1 MPLTHV
7 CVWNSKIG
15 YRRVT
20 IDEANKQYPYTV
32 SADTGVF
39 VCELCAQ
46 NVGFSKARADTGS
59 RYFFHSSAEE
69 NKDCEDRQ
77 IQIFNSASQRLTSL
91 SSHTMPFRIA
101 VNGSTFTLQLGFFY
115 PPDHKAYCDRIKI
128 ANNDTHQTFEYSF
141 ERIERIGTTYL
152 NVGTVPSRKYGI
164 DYVNANAELKKY
176 WSNEA
181 IGASTTGSLFDGRTG
196 HILLL
201 GAKAFS
207 TNSYY
212 LLQKEQLTKTPKDLQ
227 IQEINRVRSTDYI
240 TWYLYK
246 IQVKQFTAPAA
257 QFFLRY
263 SIFLTEKPTKFY
275 PIWPV
280 YIEDPLFIY
289 HNSSNFYFYLCGD
302 DAELKSYP
310 ATPNALDTHDGKLYK
325 LYTQEREQLISL
337 GKAGSL
343 GFSYL
348 IKQTLSKKASQPNL
362 SIKDAAGT
370 ELTEDSYSKLPK
382 SKFISVSCQYDGRAI
397 VHRNQKI
404 EHIYKLSSE
413 QDLLIDGLAFGT
425 EIHFY
430 HGCDCV
436 RTMRFERT
444 QIDTNTAEQDHI
456 LVNKLQAC
464 TGPKVP
470 IPHSLGSFA
479 GRYESYPRT
488 KQWLYTTLRQGEI
501 SRKAL
506 RILIAH
512 IPNKHRRD
520 IND

>member
-7 CVWNSKIG
+7 CVWDSEIG

-20 IDEANKQYPYTV
+20 VDEANELYPYEV
-32 SADTGVF
+32 PSSRGHF

-46 NVGFSKARADTGS
+46 NVGFSKARVDTGT
-59 RYFFHSSAEE
+59 RYFFHSSAAQ

-77 IQIFNSASQRLTSL
+77 IQLSNAASQRLSSL

-115 PPDHKAYCDRIKI
+115 PPDHKAHCDKIKI
-128 ANNDTHQTFEYSF
+128 ANDTHQTYEYSF

-152 NVGTVPSRKYGI
+152 NVGTVPSRIYGI
-164 DYVNANAELKKY
+164 DYVNANPELKKY
-176 WSNEA
+176 WSNKV
-181 IGASTTGSLFDGRTG
+181 IGVSATGSLFDGRTG
-196 HILLL
+196 HILLP

-212 LLQKEQLTKTPKDLQ
+212 LLQKRQLTITPKDLQ
-227 IQEINRVRSTDYI
+227 IQEISRVRSTDYSI
-240 TWYLYK
+240 WYLYK
-246 IQVKQFTAPAA
+246 IHVKQFSARAA
-257 QFFLRY
+257 KFFLSY

-310 ATPNALDTHDGKLYK
+310 ATSNSLDTHDGKLYK
-325 LYTQEREQLISL
+325 LYTREREQLISL
-337 GKAGSL
+337 GKAGAL

-348 IKQTLSKKASQPNL
+348 IKQPLSKKASSPNL
-362 SIKDAAGT
+362 SIKDAAGA

-382 SKFISVSCQYDGRAI
+382 SKYILVSCQYDGKAVVRNNQRI
-397 VHRNQKI
+397 V
-404 EHIYKLSSE
+404 HIYKISSE
-413 QDLLIDGLAFGT
+413 QDLLIDGLSLGA
-425 EIHFY
+425 EISFY

-436 RTMRFERT
+436 RTLHFQKEESLHST
-444 QIDTNTAEQDHI
+444 LDFDNE
-456 LVNKLQAC
+456 LVTKLRNC
-464 TGPKVP
+464 SGPMIAVT
-470 IPHSLGSFA
+470 HSIGSVGGKLSA
-479 GRYESYPRT
+479 YPET
-488 KQWLYTTLRQGEI
+488 KRWLLKAI
-501 SRKAL
+501 RKGKMPRSAYQL
-506 RILIAH
+506 LQ
-512 IPNKHRRD
+512 KL
-520 IND
+520 

>member
-7 CVWNSKIG
+7 CVWDSEIG

-20 IDEANKQYPYTV
+20 VDEANELYPYDV
-32 SADTGVF
+32 PSSRGHF

-46 NVGFSKARADTGS
+46 NVGFSKARVDTGT
-59 RYFFHSSAEE
+59 RYFFHSSAAQ

-77 IQIFNSASQRLTSL
+77 IQLSNAASQRLSSL

-115 PPDHKAYCDRIKI
+115 PPDHKAHCDKIKI
-128 ANNDTHQTFEYSF
+128 ANDTHQTYEYSF

-152 NVGTVPSRKYGI
+152 NVGTVPSRIYGI

-176 WSNEA
+176 WSNKV
-181 IGASTTGSLFDGRTG
+181 IGVSATGSLFDGRTG
-196 HILLL
+196 HILLP

-212 LLQKEQLTKTPKDLQ
+212 LLQKRQLTITPKDLQ
-227 IQEINRVRSTDYI
+227 IQEISRVRSTDYSI
-240 TWYLYK
+240 WYLYK
-246 IQVKQFTAPAA
+246 IHVKQFSARAA
-257 QFFLRY
+257 KFFLSY

-289 HNSSNFYFYLCGD
+289 HNSNNFYFYLCGD

-310 ATPNALDTHDGKLYK
+310 ATSNALDTHDGKLYK
-325 LYTQEREQLISL
+325 LYTREREQLISL
-337 GKAGSL
+337 GKAGAL

-348 IKQTLSKKASQPNL
+348 IKQPLSKKAAQPKL
-362 SIKDAAGT
+362 TIKDFSGA
-370 ELTEDSYSKLPK
+370 ELIEDSYTKLPK
-382 SKFISVSCQYDGRAI
+382 SKYILVSCQYNGKAI
-397 VHRNQKI
+397 VRRGQKI
-404 EHIYKLSSE
+404 EHIYRISSE
-413 QDLLIDGLAFGT
+413 QDLLIDGLSLGT
-425 EIHFY
+425 EICFY
-430 HGCDCV
+430 HGCDCI
-436 RTMRFERT
+436 RTIRFEQP
-444 QIDTNTAEQDHI
+444 QIDTSTTELDRVLIA
-456 LVNKLQAC
+456 KLQTC
-464 TGPKVP
+464 TGPTVS
-470 IPHSLGSFA
+470 IPHSFGSLV
-479 GRYESYPRT
+479 RKYESYPQT
-488 KQWLYTTLRQGEI
+488 KKWLYTALRHGAI

-506 RILIAH
+506 RILISD

>member
-7 CVWNSKIG
+7 CVWDSEIG

-20 IDEANKQYPYTV
+20 VDEANELYPYEV
-32 SADTGVF
+32 PSSRGHF

-46 NVGFSKARADTGS
+46 NVGFSKARVDTGT
-59 RYFFHSSAEE
+59 RYFFHSSAAQ

-77 IQIFNSASQRLTSL
+77 IQLSNAASQRLSSL
-91 SSHTMPFRIA
+91 SSHMMPFRIA
-101 VNGSTFTLQLGFFY
+101 INGSTFTLQLGFFY
-115 PPDHKAYCDRIKI
+115 PPDHKAHCDKIKI
-128 ANNDTHQTFEYSF
+128 ANDTHQTYEYSF

-152 NVGTVPSRKYGI
+152 NVGDVPSRIYGI

-176 WSNEA
+176 WSNKV
-181 IGASTTGSLFDGRTG
+181 IGVSATGSLFDGRTG
-196 HILLL
+196 HILLP

-212 LLQKEQLTKTPKDLQ
+212 LLQKRQLTLTPKDLQ
-227 IQEINRVRSTDYI
+227 IQEISRVRSTDYS

-246 IQVKQFTAPAA
+246 IHAKQFSARAA
-257 QFFLRY
+257 KFFLGY

-310 ATPNALDTHDGKLYK
+310 ATSNALDTHDGKLYK
-325 LYTQEREQLISL
+325 LYTREREQLISL
-337 GKAGSL
+337 GKAGAL
-343 GFSYL
+343 GFAYL
-348 IKQTLSKKASQPNL
+348 IKQPLSKKASSPNL
-362 SIKDAAGT
+362 SIKDAAGA

-382 SKFISVSCQYDGRAI
+382 SQYVSVSCQYDGKAVVR
-397 VHRNQKI
+397 RNQKTV
-404 EHIYKLSSE
+404 HIYKLSFE
-413 QDLLIDGLAFGT
+413 QDLLIDGLTFGT
-425 EIHFY
+425 EICFY

-436 RTMRFERT
+436 RTLRFERT
-444 QIDTNTAEQDHI
+444 QIDTNTAEQDRI
-456 LVNKLQAC
+456 LINKLQAC
-464 TGPKVP
+464 TDPKVP
-470 IPHSLGSFA
+470 IPHSLGSVA
-479 GRYESYPRT
+479 RKYESYPRT
-488 KQWLYTTLRQGEI
+488 KQWLYATLRQGEI

-506 RILIAH
+506 RILIAN
-512 IPNKHRRD
+512 IPKKHRRD

>member
-7 CVWNSKIG
+7 CVWDSEIG

-20 IDEANKQYPYTV
+20 VDEANELYPYEV
-32 SADTGVF
+32 PSSRGHF

-46 NVGFSKARADTGS
+46 NVGFSKARVDTGT
-59 RYFFHSSAEE
+59 RYFFHSSAAQ

-77 IQIFNSASQRLTSL
+77 IQLSNAASQRLSSL

-115 PPDHKAYCDRIKI
+115 PPDHKAHCDKIKI
-128 ANNDTHQTFEYSF
+128 ANDTHQTYEYSF

-152 NVGTVPSRKYGI
+152 NVGTVPSRIYGI

-176 WSNEA
+176 WSNKV
-181 IGASTTGSLFDGRTG
+181 IGVSATGSLFDGRTG
-196 HILLL
+196 HILLP

-212 LLQKEQLTKTPKDLQ
+212 LLQKRQLTITPKDLQ
-227 IQEINRVRSTDYI
+227 IQEISRVRSTDYSI
-240 TWYLYK
+240 WYLYK
-246 IQVKQFTAPAA
+246 IHVKQFSARAA
-257 QFFLRY
+257 KFFLSY

-310 ATPNALDTHDGKLYK
+310 ATSNALDTHDGKLYK
-325 LYTQEREQLISL
+325 LYTREREQLISL
-337 GKAGSL
+337 GKAGAL

-348 IKQTLSKKASQPNL
+348 IKQQLSKKAAQPKL
-362 SIKDAAGT
+362 TIKDFSGA
-370 ELTEDSYSKLPK
+370 ELIEDSYTKLPK
-382 SKFISVSCQYDGRAI
+382 SKYISVSCQYDGKAI
-397 VHRNQKI
+397 VRRGQKI
-404 EHIYKLSSE
+404 EHIYRISSE
-413 QDLLIDGLAFGT
+413 QDLLIDGLSLGT
-425 EIHFY
+425 EICFY
-430 HGCDCV
+430 HGCDCI
-436 RTMRFERT
+436 RTICFEQP
-444 QIDTNTAEQDHI
+444 QIDTSTTELDRVMIA
-456 LVNKLQAC
+456 KLQTC
-464 TGPKVP
+464 TGPTVS
-470 IPHSLGSFA
+470 IPHSFGSLV
-479 GRYESYPRT
+479 RKYESYPQT
-488 KQWLYTTLRQGEI
+488 KKWLYTTLRQGVI

-506 RILIAH
+506 RILISD

>member
-7 CVWNSKIG
+7 CVWDSEIG

-20 IDEANKQYPYTV
+20 VDEANKLYPYEV
-32 SADTGVF
+32 PSSRGHF

-46 NVGFSKARADTGS
+46 NVGFSKARVDTGT
-59 RYFFHSSAEE
+59 RYFFHSSAAQ

-77 IQIFNSASQRLTSL
+77 IQLSNAASQRLGSL

-115 PPDHKAYCDRIKI
+115 PPDQKAHCDRIKI
-128 ANNDTHQTFEYSF
+128 ANDTHQTYEYSF

-152 NVGTVPSRKYGI
+152 NIGTVPSRIYGI
-164 DYVNANAELKKY
+164 DYVNANVELKKY
-176 WSNEA
+176 WSNKV
-181 IGASTTGSLFDGRTG
+181 IGVSTTGSLFDEKTG
-196 HILLL
+196 HILLP

-212 LLQKEQLTKTPKDLQ
+212 LLQKRQLTIIPKDLQ
-227 IQEINRVRSTDYI
+227 IQELSRVRSTDYSI
-240 TWYLYK
+240 WYLYK
-246 IQVKQFTAPAA
+246 IHVKQFTARAA
-257 QFFLRY
+257 KFFLSY

-310 ATPNALDTHDGKLYK
+310 ATSNALDTHDGKLYK
-325 LYTQEREQLISL
+325 LFTREREQLISL
-337 GKAGSL
+337 GKAGAL

-348 IKQTLSKKASQPNL
+348 IKQPLSKKASHPNL
-362 SIKDAAGT
+362 SIKDAAGV
-370 ELTEDSYSKLPK
+370 ELTEDFYTKLPK
-382 SKFISVSCQYDGRAI
+382 AKYITVSCQYDGKAVVR
-397 VHRNQKI
+397 RNQKI

-413 QDLLIDGLAFGT
+413 QDLLIDGLTFGT
-425 EIHFY
+425 EICFY

-436 RTMRFERT
+436 RTLRFERT
-444 QIDTNTAEQDHI
+444 QIDTNTAEQDRI

-464 TGPKVP
+464 TGPQSP
-470 IPHSLGSFA
+470 IPHSLGSFV
-479 GRYESYPRT
+479 GKYDSYPRT
-488 KQWLYTTLRQGEI
+488 KQWLWATLRQGEI

-506 RILIAH
+506 RILIAN

-520 IND
+520 IYD

>member
-7 CVWNSKIG
+7 CVWDSEIG

-20 IDEANKQYPYTV
+20 VDEANELYPYEV
-32 SADTGVF
+32 PSSRGHF

-46 NVGFSKARADTGS
+46 NVGFSKARVDTGT
-59 RYFFHSSAEE
+59 RYFFHSSAAQ

-77 IQIFNSASQRLTSL
+77 IQLSNAASQRLSSL

-115 PPDHKAYCDRIKI
+115 PPDHKAHCDKIKI
-128 ANNDTHQTFEYSF
+128 ANDTHQTYEYSF

-152 NVGTVPSRKYGI
+152 NVGTVPSRIYGI

-176 WSNEA
+176 WSNKV
-181 IGASTTGSLFDGRTG
+181 IGVSATGSLFDGRTG
-196 HILLL
+196 HILLP

-212 LLQKEQLTKTPKDLQ
+212 LLQKRQLTITPKDLQ
-227 IQEINRVRSTDYI
+227 IQEISRVRSTDYSI
-240 TWYLYK
+240 WYLYK
-246 IQVKQFTAPAA
+246 IHVKQFSARAA
-257 QFFLRY
+257 KFFLSY

-289 HNSSNFYFYLCGD
+289 HNSNNFYFYLCGD

-310 ATPNALDTHDGKLYK
+310 ATSNALDTHDGKLYK
-325 LYTQEREQLISL
+325 LYTREREQLISL
-337 GKAGSL
+337 GKAGAL

-348 IKQTLSKKASQPNL
+348 IKQPLSKKAAQPKL
-362 SIKDAAGT
+362 TIKDFSGA
-370 ELTEDSYSKLPK
+370 ELIEDSYTKLPK
-382 SKFISVSCQYDGRAI
+382 SKYISVSCQYDGKAI
-397 VHRNQKI
+397 VRRGQKI
-404 EHIYKLSSE
+404 EHIYRISSE
-413 QDLLIDGLAFGT
+413 QDLLIDGLSLGT
-425 EIHFY
+425 EICFY
-430 HGCDCV
+430 HGCDCI
-436 RTMRFERT
+436 RTICFEQP
-444 QIDTNTAEQDHI
+444 QIDTSTTELDRVMIA
-456 LVNKLQAC
+456 KLQTC
-464 TGPKVP
+464 TGPTVS
-470 IPHSLGSFA
+470 IPHSFGSLV
-479 GRYESYPRT
+479 RKYKSYPQT
-488 KQWLYTTLRQGEI
+488 KKWLYTTLRQGVI

-506 RILIAH
+506 RILISD

>member
-7 CVWNSKIG
+7 CVWDSEIG

-20 IDEANKQYPYTV
+20 VDEANELYPYEV
-32 SADTGVF
+32 PSSRGHF

-46 NVGFSKARADTGS
+46 NVGFSKARVDTGT
-59 RYFFHSSAEE
+59 RYFFHSSAAQ

-77 IQIFNSASQRLTSL
+77 IQLSNAASQRLSSL

-115 PPDHKAYCDRIKI
+115 PPDHKAHCDKIKI
-128 ANNDTHQTFEYSF
+128 ANDTHQTYEYSF

-152 NVGTVPSRKYGI
+152 NVGTVPSRIYGI

-176 WSNEA
+176 WSNKV
-181 IGASTTGSLFDGRTG
+181 IGVSATGSLFDGRTG
-196 HILLL
+196 HILLP

-212 LLQKEQLTKTPKDLQ
+212 LLQKRQLTITPKDLQ
-227 IQEINRVRSTDYI
+227 IQEISRVRSTDYSI
-240 TWYLYK
+240 WYLYK
-246 IQVKQFTAPAA
+246 IHVKQFSARAA
-257 QFFLRY
+257 KFFLSY

-280 YIEDPLFIY
+280 YIEDSLFIY

-310 ATPNALDTHDGKLYK
+310 ATSNALDTHDGKLYR
-325 LYTQEREQLISL
+325 LYTREREQLISL

-348 IKQTLSKKASQPNL
+348 IKQPLNKKAAQPKL
-362 SIKDAAGT
+362 TIKDFSGA
-370 ELTEDSYSKLPK
+370 ELIEDSYTKLPK
-382 SKFISVSCQYDGRAI
+382 SKYILVSCQYNGKAI
-397 VHRNQKI
+397 VRRGQKI
-404 EHIYKLSSE
+404 EHIYKISSE
-413 QDLLIDGLAFGT
+413 QDLLIDGLSLGT
-425 EIHFY
+425 EICFY
-430 HGCDCV
+430 HGCDCI
-436 RTMRFERT
+436 RTIRFEQP
-444 QIDTNTAEQDHI
+444 QIDTSTTELDRVLIA
-456 LVNKLQAC
+456 KLQTC
-464 TGPKVP
+464 TGPTVS
-470 IPHSLGSFA
+470 IPHSFGSLV
-479 GRYESYPRT
+479 RKYESYPQT
-488 KQWLYTTLRQGEI
+488 KKWLYTALRQGAI

-506 RILIAH
+506 RILISD

>member
-7 CVWNSKIG
+7 CVWDSEIG

-20 IDEANKQYPYTV
+20 VDEANELYPYEV
-32 SADTGVF
+32 PSSRGHF

-46 NVGFSKARADTGS
+46 NVGFSKARVDTGT
-59 RYFFHSSAEE
+59 RYFFHSSAAQ

-77 IQIFNSASQRLTSL
+77 IQLSNAASQRLSSL

-115 PPDHKAYCDRIKI
+115 PPDHKAHCDKIKI
-128 ANNDTHQTFEYSF
+128 ANDTHQTYEYSF

-152 NVGTVPSRKYGI
+152 NVGTVPSRIYGI

-176 WSNEA
+176 WSNKV
-181 IGASTTGSLFDGRTG
+181 IGVSAAGSLFDGRTG
-196 HILLL
+196 HILLP
-201 GAKAFS
+201 GAKAYS

-212 LLQKEQLTKTPKDLQ
+212 LLQKRQLTITPKDLQ
-227 IQEINRVRSTDYI
+227 IQEISRVRSTDYS

-246 IQVKQFTAPAA
+246 IHVKQFSARAA
-257 QFFLRY
+257 KFFLIY

-289 HNSSNFYFYLCGD
+289 HNSNNFYFYLCGD

-310 ATPNALDTHDGKLYK
+310 ATSNALDTHDGKLYK
-325 LYTQEREQLISL
+325 LYTREREQLISL

-348 IKQTLSKKASQPNL
+348 IKQPLNKRTAQPKL
-362 SIKDAAGT
+362 TIKDFSGA
-370 ELTEDSYSKLPK
+370 ELIEDSYTKLPK
-382 SKFISVSCQYDGRAI
+382 SKYISVSCQYNGKAI
-397 VHRNQKI
+397 VRRGQKI
-404 EHIYKLSSE
+404 EHIYKISSE
-413 QDLLIDGLAFGT
+413 QDLLIDGLSLGT
-425 EIHFY
+425 EICFY
-430 HGCDCV
+430 HGCDCI
-436 RTMRFERT
+436 RTIRFEQP
-444 QIDTNTAEQDHI
+444 QIDTSTTELDRVLIA
-456 LVNKLQAC
+456 KLQTC
-464 TGPKVP
+464 TGPTVS
-470 IPHSLGSFA
+470 IPHSFGSLV
-479 GRYESYPRT
+479 RKYESYPQT
-488 KQWLYTTLRQGEI
+488 KKWLYTALRQGTI

-506 RILIAH
+506 RILVSD

>member
-7 CVWNSKIG
+7 CVWDSEIG

-20 IDEANKQYPYTV
+20 VDEANELYPYEV
-32 SADTGVF
+32 PSSRGHF

-46 NVGFSKARADTGS
+46 NVGFSKARVDTGT
-59 RYFFHSSAEE
+59 RYFFHSSAAQ

-77 IQIFNSASQRLTSL
+77 IQLSNAASQRLSSL
-91 SSHTMPFRIA
+91 SSHTMPFRIV

-115 PPDHKAYCDRIKI
+115 PPDHKAHCDKIKI
-128 ANNDTHQTFEYSF
+128 ANDTHQTYEYSF

-152 NVGTVPSRKYGI
+152 NVGTVPSRIYGI

-176 WSNEA
+176 WSSKV
-181 IGASTTGSLFDGRTG
+181 IGVSTTGSLFDGRTG
-196 HILLL
+196 HILLP

-212 LLQKEQLTKTPKDLQ
+212 LLQKRQLTITPKDLQ
-227 IQEINRVRSTDYI
+227 IQEISRVRSTDYS

-246 IQVKQFTAPAA
+246 IHVKQFSARAA
-257 QFFLRY
+257 KFFLGY

-275 PIWPV
+275 PVWPV

-310 ATPNALDTHDGKLYK
+310 ATSNALDTHDGKLYK
-325 LYTQEREQLISL
+325 LYTREREQLISL
-337 GKAGSL
+337 GKAGAL

-348 IKQTLSKKASQPNL
+348 IKQPLSKKASSPNL
-362 SIKDAAGT
+362 SIKDAAGA

-382 SKFISVSCQYDGRAI
+382 SQYVSVSCQYDGKAVVR
-397 VHRNQKI
+397 RNQKTV
-404 EHIYKLSSE
+404 HIYKLSFE
-413 QDLLIDGLAFGT
+413 QDLLIDGLTFGT
-425 EIHFY
+425 EICFY

-436 RTMRFERT
+436 RTLRFERN
-444 QIDTNTAEQDHI
+444 QIDTNTAEQDRI
-456 LVNKLQAC
+456 LINKLQAY
-464 TGPKVP
+464 TDPKIP
-470 IPHSLGSFA
+470 IPHSLGSVA
-479 GRYESYPRT
+479 GKYESYPRT
-488 KQWLYTTLRQGEI
+488 KQWLYETLRQGEI

-506 RILIAH
+506 RILIAN
-512 IPNKHRRD
+512 IPKKHRRD

>member
-7 CVWNSKIG
+7 CVWDSEIG

-20 IDEANKQYPYTV
+20 VDEANELYPYEV
-32 SADTGVF
+32 PSSRGHF

-46 NVGFSKARADTGS
+46 NVGFSKARVDTGT
-59 RYFFHSSAEE
+59 RYFFHSSAAQ

-77 IQIFNSASQRLTSL
+77 IQLSNAASQRLSSL
-91 SSHTMPFRIA
+91 SSHTMPFRIV

-115 PPDHKAYCDRIKI
+115 PPDHKAHCDKIKI
-128 ANNDTHQTFEYSF
+128 ANDTHQTYEYSF

-152 NVGTVPSRKYGI
+152 NVGTVPSRIYGI

-176 WSNEA
+176 WSSKV
-181 IGASTTGSLFDGRTG
+181 IGVSATGSLFDGRTG
-196 HILLL
+196 HILLS

-212 LLQKEQLTKTPKDLQ
+212 LLQKRQLTITPKDLQ
-227 IQEINRVRSTDYI
+227 IQEISRVRSTDYS

-246 IQVKQFTAPAA
+246 IHVKQFSARAA
-257 QFFLRY
+257 KFFLGY

-275 PIWPV
+275 PVWPV

-310 ATPNALDTHDGKLYK
+310 ATSNALDTQDGKLYK
-325 LYTQEREQLISL
+325 LYTREREQLISL
-337 GKAGSL
+337 GKAGAL

-348 IKQTLSKKASQPNL
+348 IKQPLNKKASSPNI
-362 SIKDAAGT
+362 SIKDAAGA

-382 SKFISVSCQYDGRAI
+382 SQYVSVSCQYDGKAVVR
-397 VHRNQKI
+397 RNQKI
-404 EHIYKLSSE
+404 VHIYKLSSE

-425 EIHFY
+425 EICFY

-436 RTMRFERT
+436 RTLRFERT
-444 QIDTNTAEQDHI
+444 QIDTNTAEQDRI
-456 LVNKLQAC
+456 LINKLQAC
-464 TGPKVP
+464 TDPKVP
-470 IPHSLGSFA
+470 IPHSLGSVA
-479 GRYESYPRT
+479 GKYESYPRT
-488 KQWLYTTLRQGEI
+488 KQWLYATLRQGEI

-506 RILIAH
+506 RILIAS
-512 IPNKHRRD
+512 IPKKHRRD

>member
-7 CVWNSKIG
+7 CVWDSEIG

-20 IDEANKQYPYTV
+20 VDEANELYPYEV
-32 SADTGVF
+32 SSSRGHF

-46 NVGFSKARADTGS
+46 NVGFSKARVDTGT
-59 RYFFHSSAEE
+59 RYFFHSSAAQ

-77 IQIFNSASQRLTSL
+77 IQLSNAASQRLSSL
-91 SSHTMPFRIA
+91 SSHTMPFRIS
-101 VNGSTFTLQLGFFY
+101 VKGSTYNLELGFFY
-115 PPDHKAYCDRIKI
+115 PPDHKAYCDRIRI
-128 ANNDTHQTFEYSF
+128 ASDSHQIFEYSF

-152 NVGTVPSRKYGI
+152 NVGTVPSRIYGI

-176 WSNEA
+176 WSNKV
-181 IGASTTGSLFDGRTG
+181 IGVSATGSLFDGRTG
-196 HILLL
+196 HILLP

-212 LLQKEQLTKTPKDLQ
+212 LLQKRQLTITPKDLQ
-227 IQEINRVRSTDYI
+227 IQEISRVRSTDYS

-246 IQVKQFTAPAA
+246 IQVKQFTARAA
-257 QFFLRY
+257 KFFLSY

-310 ATPNALDTHDGKLYK
+310 ATSNALDTHDGKLYK
-325 LYTQEREQLISL
+325 LYTREREQLISL
-337 GKAGSL
+337 GKAGAL

-348 IKQTLSKKASQPNL
+348 IKQPLSKKASHPNL
-362 SIKDAAGT
+362 SIKDAAGA
-370 ELTEDSYSKLPK
+370 ELSEDSYTKLPK
-382 SKFISVSCQYDGRAI
+382 SKYISVSCQYDGKAVVR
-397 VHRNQKI
+397 RNQKI

-425 EIHFY
+425 EICFY

-436 RTMRFERT
+436 RTLRFEDNKQRNDNAT
-444 QIDTNTAEQDHI
+444 IDIE
-456 LVNKLQAC
+456 LMKKLSSCAGV
-464 TGPKVP
+464 TIAV
-470 IPHSLGSFA
+470 PHSFGAMVSKF
-479 GRYESYPRT
+479 ESYPQT
-488 KQWLYTTLRQGEI
+488 KKWIQLALRRGEI
-501 SRKAL
+501 SRTAYWT
-506 RILIAH
+506 LI
-512 IPNKHRRD
+512 NFVSNQKLQTWR
-520 IND
+520 

>member
-7 CVWNSKIG
+7 CVWDSEIG

-20 IDEANKQYPYTV
+20 VDEANELYPYEV
-32 SADTGVF
+32 PSSRGHF

-46 NVGFSKARADTGS
+46 NVGFSKARVDTGT
-59 RYFFHSSAEE
+59 RYFFHSSAAQ

-77 IQIFNSASQRLTSL
+77 IQLSNAASQRLSSL

-115 PPDHKAYCDRIKI
+115 PPDHKAHCDKIKI
-128 ANNDTHQTFEYSF
+128 ANDTHQTYEYSF

-152 NVGTVPSRKYGI
+152 NVGTVPSRIYGI

-176 WSNEA
+176 WSNKV
-181 IGASTTGSLFDGRTG
+181 IGVSATGSLFDGRTG
-196 HILLL
+196 HILLP

-212 LLQKEQLTKTPKDLQ
+212 LLQKRQLTITPKDLQ
-227 IQEINRVRSTDYI
+227 IQEISRVRSTDYSI
-240 TWYLYK
+240 WYLYK
-246 IQVKQFTAPAA
+246 IHVKQFSARAA
-257 QFFLRY
+257 KFFLSY

-289 HNSSNFYFYLCGD
+289 HNSNNFYFYLCGD

-310 ATPNALDTHDGKLYK
+310 ATSNALDTHDGKLYK
-325 LYTQEREQLISL
+325 LYTREREQLISL
-337 GKAGSL
+337 GKAGAL

-348 IKQTLSKKASQPNL
+348 IKQPLSKKAAQPKL
-362 SIKDAAGT
+362 TIKDFSGA
-370 ELTEDSYSKLPK
+370 ELIEDSYTKLPK
-382 SKFISVSCQYDGRAI
+382 SKYISVSCQYDGKAI
-397 VHRNQKI
+397 VRRGQKI
-404 EHIYKLSSE
+404 EHIYRISSE
-413 QDLLIDGLAFGT
+413 QDLLIDGLSLGT
-425 EIHFY
+425 EICFY
-430 HGCDCV
+430 HGCDCI
-436 RTMRFERT
+436 RTICFEQP
-444 QIDTNTAEQDHI
+444 QIDTSTTELDRVMIA
-456 LVNKLQAC
+456 KLQTC
-464 TGPKVP
+464 TGLTVS
-470 IPHSLGSFA
+470 IPHSFGSLV
-479 GRYESYPRT
+479 RKYESYPQT
-488 KQWLYTTLRQGEI
+488 KKWLYTTLRQGVI

-506 RILIAH
+506 RILISD

>member
-7 CVWNSKIG
+7 CVWDSEIG

-20 IDEANKQYPYTV
+20 VDEANELYPYEV
-32 SADTGVF
+32 PSSRGHF

-46 NVGFSKARADTGS
+46 NVGFSKARVDTGT
-59 RYFFHSSAEE
+59 RYFFHSSAAQ

-77 IQIFNSASQRLTSL
+77 IQLSNAASQRLSSL

-115 PPDHKAYCDRIKI
+115 PPDHKAHCDRIKI
-128 ANNDTHQTFEYSF
+128 ANDTHQTYEYSF

-152 NVGTVPSRKYGI
+152 NVGTVPSRIYGI

-176 WSNEA
+176 WSNKV
-181 IGASTTGSLFDGRTG
+181 IGVNPTGSLFDGRTG
-196 HILLL
+196 HILLP

-212 LLQKEQLTKTPKDLQ
+212 LLQKRQLTITPKDLQ
-227 IQEINRVRSTDYI
+227 IQEISRVRSTDYSV
-240 TWYLYK
+240 WYLYK
-246 IQVKQFTAPAA
+246 IQVKQFTARAA
-257 QFFLRY
+257 KFFLSY

-310 ATPNALDTHDGKLYK
+310 ATSNALDTHDGKLYK
-325 LYTQEREQLISL
+325 LYTREREQLISL
-337 GKAGSL
+337 GKAGAL

-348 IKQTLSKKASQPNL
+348 IKQPLNKKASHPKI
-362 SIKDAAGT
+362 SIKDASGA

-382 SKFISVSCQYDGRAI
+382 SKYILVSCQYDGKAVVRNNQRI
-397 VHRNQKI
+397 V
-404 EHIYKLSSE
+404 HIYKISSE
-413 QDLLIDGLAFGT
+413 QDLLIDGLSLGV
-425 EIHFY
+425 EISFY

-436 RTMRFERT
+436 RTLHFQKEESLHST
-444 QIDTNTAEQDHI
+444 LDFDNE
-456 LVNKLQAC
+456 LVTKLRNC
-464 TGPKVP
+464 SGPMIAVT
-470 IPHSLGSFA
+470 HSIGSVGGKLSA
-479 GRYESYPRT
+479 YPET
-488 KQWLYTTLRQGEI
+488 KRWLLKAI
-501 SRKAL
+501 RKGKMPRSAYQL
-506 RILIAH
+506 LQ
-512 IPNKHRRD
+512 KL
-520 IND
+520 

>member
-7 CVWNSKIG
+7 CVWDSEIG

-20 IDEANKQYPYTV
+20 VDEANELYPYEV
-32 SADTGVF
+32 PSSRGHF

-46 NVGFSKARADTGS
+46 NVGFSKARVDTGT
-59 RYFFHSSAEE
+59 RYFFHSSAAQ

-77 IQIFNSASQRLTSL
+77 IQLSNAASQRLSSL

-115 PPDHKAYCDRIKI
+115 PPDHKAHCDKIKI
-128 ANNDTHQTFEYSF
+128 ANDTHQTYEYSF

-152 NVGTVPSRKYGI
+152 NVGTVPSRIYGI

-176 WSNEA
+176 WSNKV
-181 IGASTTGSLFDGRTG
+181 IGVSATGSLFDGRTG
-196 HILLL
+196 HILLP

-212 LLQKEQLTKTPKDLQ
+212 LLQKRQLTITPKDLQ
-227 IQEINRVRSTDYI
+227 IQEISRVRSTDYSI
-240 TWYLYK
+240 WYLYK
-246 IQVKQFTAPAA
+246 IHVKQFSARAA
-257 QFFLRY
+257 KFFLSY

-310 ATPNALDTHDGKLYK
+310 ATSNALDTHDGKLYK
-325 LYTQEREQLISL
+325 LYTREREQLISL
-337 GKAGSL
+337 GKAGAL

-348 IKQTLSKKASQPNL
+348 IKQPLSKKAAQPKL
-362 SIKDAAGT
+362 TIKDFSGA
-370 ELTEDSYSKLPK
+370 ELIEDSYTKLPK
-382 SKFISVSCQYDGRAI
+382 SKYILVSCQYNGKAI
-397 VHRNQKI
+397 VRRGQKI
-404 EHIYKLSSE
+404 EHIYKISSE
-413 QDLLIDGLAFGT
+413 QDLLIDGLSLGT
-425 EIHFY
+425 EICFY
-430 HGCDCV
+430 HGCDCI
-436 RTMRFERT
+436 RTIRFEQP
-444 QIDTNTAEQDHI
+444 QIDTSTTELDRVLIA
-456 LVNKLQAC
+456 KLQTC
-464 TGPKVP
+464 TGPTVS
-470 IPHSLGSFA
+470 IPHSFGSLV
-479 GRYESYPRT
+479 RKYEAYPQT
-488 KQWLYTTLRQGEI
+488 KKWLYTALRQGVI

-506 RILIAH
+506 RILISD